1 MEHKEKSARLDQS
14 QTPYLDSYVA
24 YLKSNPTCF
33 DVPGH
38 KMGHFKTD
46 LDRKLSPA
54 FSECDVNA
62 PYGLDNLAYPKG
74 VIKQAEALMAEA
86 MHADYCLFSVN
97 GTSGG
102 ILAMFNGCLCDG
114 DKVILPRN
122 CHKSVINSL
131 ILSGAVPVFVTPE
144 IDERLGVA
152 CSVRKEDYIRAMDE
166 NPTAKAVF
174 VINPTYFG
182 VTCDLKAIVRE
193 AHKRN
198 MIVMADEAHGSNFYF
213 SDELPVSA
221 MDASADIAAVSFHKN
236 SGSLTQSSCLLIKGN
251 RVNLIDVKK
260 SMMMLTSTSPNA
272 VLLCSLDAARKEMVF
287 RGKDVIHGNIE
298 MAERARDAIN
308 AIPGLYCYG
317 EEYIDKSQGRFNID
331 KTKLVIEVTG
341 LGRYGYEVYKDLRA
355 IYNIQVELGEVN
367 VILVLLGPGTRDE
380 DIDYLISS
388 LKDYSKRNY
397 GIHTR
402 RRFPHRDFHYP
413 KMACYPRDGFDAPY
427 KTINLKDSIGEI
439 SAETVMA
446 YPPGIPL
453 ILPGEVFDKTILDMI
468 EFYHKEGGE
477 ILKDTTI
484 GKIKVIDREKWKEK

>member
-46 LDRKLSPA
+46 LDRKLSSA
-54 FSECDVNA
+54 FSEYDVNA

-221 MDASADIAAVSFHKN
+221 MDAAADIAAVSFHKN
-236 SGSLTQSSCLLIKGN
+236 SGSLTQSSCLLVKGN

-272 VLLCSLDAARKEMVF
+272 ILLCSLDAARKEMFF
-287 RGKDVIHGNIE
+287 RGKEVIHGNIE
-298 MAERARDAIN
+298 MAKRAREAIN

-367 VILVLLGPGTRDE
+367 VILILLGPGTRNE

-397 GIHTR
+397 GIHAR